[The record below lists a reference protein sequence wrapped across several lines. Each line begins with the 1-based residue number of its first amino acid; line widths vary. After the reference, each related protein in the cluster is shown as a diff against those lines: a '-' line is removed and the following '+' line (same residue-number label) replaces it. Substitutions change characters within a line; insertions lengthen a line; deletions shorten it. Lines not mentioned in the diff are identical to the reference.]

1 MLFLQQGGLCA
12 ALKEECCVYVDKTG
26 LVKDSIAKVTA
37 SLEKRKRE
45 REQQESWYQNW
56 FSTSPWL
63 STLLPSLLGPLLG
76 LLLLISF
83 GPWAF
88 QKLTRFVKSQ
98 IDSSLSSAFVSVHY
112 HRLDVGDN
120 KQVTGEE
127 ADADAASSPSSRGER
142 LNFHKMLK

>member
-1 MLFLQQGGLCA
+1 M
-12 ALKEECCVYVDKTG
+12 
-26 LVKDSIAKVTA
+26 
-37 SLEKRKRE
+37 
-45 REQQESWYQNW
+45 
-56 FSTSPWL
+56 
-63 STLLPSLLGPLLG
+63 
-76 LLLLISF
+76 ISF

-98 IDSSLSSAFVSVHY
+98 IDFSLSSASVSVHY

-127 ADADAASSPSSRGER
+127 SDGDAASSPWSLGER

>member
-1 MLFLQQGGLCA
+1 MVPKLVFNLPLA
-12 ALKEECCVYVDKTG
+12 FDLVALP
-26 LVKDSIAKVTA
+26 
-37 SLEKRKRE
+37 
-45 REQQESWYQNW
+45 
-56 FSTSPWL
+56 F
-63 STLLPSLLGPLLG
+63 GPLLG

-112 HRLDVGDN
+112 HWLDVGDN

-127 ADADAASSPSSRGER
+127 SDVDTASSPSSRGER

>member
-1 MLFLQQGGLCA
+1 MN
-12 ALKEECCVYVDKTG
+12 
-26 LVKDSIAKVTA
+26 
-37 SLEKRKRE
+37 
-45 REQQESWYQNW
+45 YQNW

-63 STLLPSLLGPLLG
+63 STLLPSLLGPLLEF
-76 LLLLISF
+76 LLLIF

-98 IDSSLSSAFVSVHY
+98 VDSSLSSAFVSVHY
-112 HRLDVGDN
+112 HWLDVGDN

-127 ADADAASSPSSRGER
+127 ADKDTASSPSSRGER